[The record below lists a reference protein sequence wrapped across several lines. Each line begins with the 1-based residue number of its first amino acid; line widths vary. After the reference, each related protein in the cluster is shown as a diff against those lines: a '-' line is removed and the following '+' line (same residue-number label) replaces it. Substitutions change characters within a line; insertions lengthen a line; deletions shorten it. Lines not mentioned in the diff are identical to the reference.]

1 MAAANPTSLERRLLD
16 WADRPHTA
24 RFYRDGQLQQIEAA
38 LRDPRRTTQ
47 LSIGAWMLG
56 TWYLGS
62 GQARVLRSD
71 LAGWDDVRIGQA
83 LQRTGLLLRAQRT
96 ARRTR
101 HGDVPDLP
109 VLQGANCIA
118 TGLALDDPGGE
129 PLCEIFRGLPDGAFN
144 SASDGGADRDA
155 WPLFVR
161 ELLELRAGRR
171 PAVTPRLGP
180 YGEILTGWL
189 DDPALLARRLAR
201 LLDHHLERTR
211 GSPGSPA
218 EFEEP
223 GVLMFPVSVLAVRSV
238 RATLGLPM
246 PKVEHPLMFTNLLH
260 SAPRGPWPADPLVA
274 RLERELRR

>member
-16 WADRPHTA
+16 WADRPATA
-24 RFYRDGQLQQIEAA
+24 RFYRDGQLLQIEAA

-71 LAGWDDVRIGQA
+71 LAGWDDVRIGAA
-83 LQRTGLLLRAQRT
+83 LQRTGLLLRAQR
-96 ARRTR
+96 AVRRTR

-118 TGLALDDPGGE
+118 VGLALDDPGGA
-129 PLCEIFRGLPDGAFN
+129 PLFEIFRGLPDGGFA
-144 SASDGGADRDA
+144 DGDA

-171 PAVTPRLGP
+171 PTVTPRLDL

-201 LLDHHLERTR
+201 LLDRHLERTR

-218 EFEEP
+218 DFEEP

-238 RATLGLPM
+238 RTAFGLPM
-246 PKVEHPLMFTNLLH
+246 PKVEHPLMFTNLLN
-260 SAPRGPWPADPLVA
+260 SAPRGPWPPDPMVT
-274 RLERELRR
+274 RLERELRRA